1 MSPPRRRSARLASAT
16 HTKTPKKQELA
27 MSLSSLA
34 ERDESPVDE
43 PTQSLNAVI
52 SSPMPQPKTPSA
64 SSPTKPPILGFTDI
78 KPSGNVGD
86 RQRALAQL
94 TPSKATVSS
103 SPFNF
108 TFTRPAGDLG
118 LGPEAQR
125 MMNELR
131 EEAAKIKA
139 DLTAKREQEKLE
151 EEQMN
156 GRKIAQPKGKAGR
169 FSAVHMA
176 EFKKMDSIENHPS
189 AFRAVPGRLTP
200 ASKGLK
206 RTQSKANLDDSESMR
221 AKTQNPPPSA
231 KTVRRP
237 QSRDADSPAK
247 RVRQHLEDDA
257 SSKRPISRDG
267 SFIPRPTTAG
277 KDSASIPRSHSTLA
291 SLMTPTKSSLARAA
305 SLKTPTP
312 LRSMIQSPAKTTLS
326 GIPKSATIHNFD
338 AKDSE
343 KGKAR
348 SPARSPGR
356 FDRVKSIF
364 TRQKP
369 VDVKPK
375 SNIPM
380 PLAQTSKTPAPRRLE
395 KALPA
400 LPLTTPGHRF
410 SKHVSFT
417 PETKRAALAQNS
429 PSPIKSGLSR
439 SKTNND
445 PIHYPSLDAVMADQE
460 DDGTVTY
467 PDLSRSLSKVSAKS
481 ELKTENRAAPQDI
494 PGTFTF
500 RSDHTI
506 RFGSTSPGGF
516 GSSPGQASLRHVRPS
531 IMPTARMPGS
541 FPSSSLL
548 TASGADKENQDP
560 KPIFDMK
567 AFPHGMVNKKRHRV
581 TDDEEEAEK
590 EAAERAA
597 KKQKSRPV
605 AEGDALVAPR
615 LLAKNRGSASP
626 KKSPLKSGNNTGRAK
641 PTSLSLARLNM
652 LARPKNRK

>member
-1 MSPPRRRSARLASAT
+1 
-16 HTKTPKKQELA
+16 

-34 ERDESPVDE
+34 ERDESPVNE

-52 SSPMPQPKTPSA
+52 SSPMQQPKTPSA
-64 SSPTKPPILGFTDI
+64 SSPAKPPLSEMHPSKVHPTMAPPSSALRLGFTDI
-78 KPSGNVGD
+78 KPSGNAMD

-94 TPSKATVSS
+94 TPSKASVPS

-108 TFTRPAGDLG
+108 TFARPAGDLG
-118 LGPEAQR
+118 LGPDAQR
-125 MMNELR
+125 MMNDLR

-139 DLTAKREQEKLE
+139 DLIAKREQEKLE
-151 EEQMN
+151 EEQLN
-156 GRKIAQPKGKAGR
+156 GRKFAKPKGKAGR
-169 FSAVHMA
+169 YSAVHMA

-206 RTQSKANLDDSESMR
+206 RTQSKANLDDSESLR
-221 AKTQNPPPSA
+221 AKSQHPQSTSKPL
-231 KTVRRP
+231 RRP
-237 QSRDADSPAK
+237 QTRDGDSPAK
-247 RVRQHLEDDA
+247 RVRQHLDDDA

-277 KDSASIPRSHSTLA
+277 KDSAGIARSHSTLA

-305 SLKTPTP
+305 SVKTPTP
-312 LRSMIQSPAKTTLS
+312 LRSMIKSPGKTTLS
-326 GIPKSATIHNFD
+326 GLPKSATIHNFD
-338 AKDSE
+338 IKSPE
-343 KGKAR
+343 KEEAQ
-348 SPARSPGR
+348 SPTRSPGR

-364 TRQKP
+364 TRQKS
-369 VDVKPK
+369 VEAKPK

-380 PLAQTSKTPAPRRLE
+380 PSAPMSKTPAPRRLE
-395 KALPA
+395 KALPT

-410 SKHVSFT
+410 SKHVTFT
-417 PETKRAALAQNS
+417 PETKRAALTQNS
-429 PSPIKSGLSR
+429 PSPIKSGLPR
-439 SKTNND
+439 SKTSTD
-445 PIHYPSLDAVMADQE
+445 LIHYPSLEAVMADEEEE
-460 DDGTVTY
+460 DKVVY
-467 PDLSRSLSKVSAKS
+467 PDLSRSLTKFSGGDVVKAEK
-481 ELKTENRAAPQDI
+481 RAVPQDA

-506 RFGSTSPGGF
+506 RFDSTSPGGF
-516 GSSPGQASLRHVRPS
+516 GTSPGQASVRHVRPS
-531 IMPTARMPGS
+531 IMPTAHMPGS
-541 FPSSSLL
+541 FPSSSIS
-548 TASGADKENQDP
+548 AAPSADKENQDP

-567 AFPHGMVNKKRHRV
+567 VFPHGMVNKKRHRV

-605 AEGDALVAPR
+605 PEGEALVAPR
-615 LLAKNRGSASP
+615 LMTKSRGTASP
-626 KKSPLKSGNNTGRAK
+626 KKSSLKSGYNAGRAK